1 MKPSP
6 TLLLYNSAWVWALG
20 RGAPTTLGMLLRASR
35 YYFRQDTHW
44 LMLLHIHE
52 RMDLL
57 MPAEWHASQGELEP
71 RVRMIPSLVIVV
83 LGHVPARHVFV

>member
-1 MKPSP
+1 MDPSP
-6 TLLLYNSAWVWALG
+6 TLLLYNPSWVHALG
-20 RGAPTTLGMLLRASR
+20 RGAPDLLGRLLRASR

-57 MPAEWHASQGELEP
+57 MPAEWHASQGEL
-71 RVRMIPSLVIVV
+71 
-83 LGHVPARHVFV
+83 